1 MFMSRHV
8 RTISL
13 VLVALCWAAV
23 ASAQIRLTLDDK
35 FIDDFKNRV
44 VISADLVVDHSHPK
58 PNPPSK
64 DGDIHAASRSK
75 DVGLPFVAEIMN
87 SKEALTQVN
96 AFHDANETDTVFH
109 VEGAWRLWCEHG
121 GQQQFKQNLGQLSD
135 PAEDTNPD
143 HCFEIHPITD
153 VDSANLRKTWHPI
166 VGFTAKNAEDAFTRY
181 EQVRSHISHDN
192 TAKTTTIDTAGI
204 GFNYVKFKIALRE
217 DPTFVTDD
225 GLFVRADVLSLNG
238 DVLVRGRRMAF
249 VKGTSA
255 FTAVM
260 KKKKGGTLTVLGI
273 PRIDLALVAWRV
285 EHGDGDPRVLDW
297 NLPYEMI
304 IVGSFGS

>member
-1 MFMSRHV
+1 MRKHI
-8 RTISL
+8 RTLLL
-13 VLVALCWAAV
+13 VLVALSYAPL

-44 VISADLVVDHSHPK
+44 IISADLVVDHSKPK
-58 PNPPSK
+58 PNPPK
-64 DGDIHAASRSK
+64 ADGDIHAASRSK

-96 AFHDANETDTVFH
+96 ALHDANGTDKEFQVQ
-109 VEGAWRLWCEHG
+109 GAWRLWCEHG
-121 GQQQFKQNLGQLSD
+121 GEQQFKQALGQLGD
-135 PAEDTNPD
+135 PGDDTNPD

-153 VDSANLRKTWHPI
+153 IDATNLRKTWHTI
-166 VGFTAKNAEDAFTRY
+166 TGFTPKNAEDAFTRY
-181 EQVRSHISHDN
+181 EQVRSHISHDD
-192 TAKTTTIDTAGI
+192 AAGTTTIDTAGI
-204 GFNYVKFKIALRE
+204 GYNYVKFTIALRE
-217 DPTFVTDD
+217 DPTFETAD
-225 GLFVRADVLSLNG
+225 GGLMVRADVLSTDG
-238 DVLVRGRRMAF
+238 DILVRNRRMAF

-273 PRIDLALVAWRV
+273 PRIDLALVRWRV
-285 EHGDGDPRVLDW
+285 EHGSEDPRVLDW

-304 IVGSFGS
+304 IVGSFGA

>member
-1 MFMSRHV
+1 MSRYV
-8 RTISL
+8 RVSL
-13 VLVALCWAAV
+13 CVVFVLGCAAA

-35 FIDDFKNRV
+35 FIQDFKDRV
-44 VISADLVVDHSHPK
+44 AIGADLVVDHSHPK
-58 PNPPSK
+58 PNPPK
-64 DGDIHAASRSK
+64 NDGDIHAASRSK

-96 AFHDANETDTVFH
+96 AFHAANGTDKVFQ
-109 VEGAWRLWCEHG
+109 VQGAWRLWCEHG
-121 GQQQFKQNLGQLSD
+121 GQQQFTQDLGQLGDS
-135 PAEDTNPD
+135 AEDTNPD

-153 VDSANLRKTWHPI
+153 VDSANLRKTWHTI
-166 VGFTAKNAEDAFTRY
+166 AGYTSKNAEDAFTRY
-181 EQVRSHISHDN
+181 EQVRSHITHDAA
-192 TAKTTTIDTAGI
+192 AKTTTIDTAGI

-225 GLFVRADVLSLNG
+225 GLFVRADVLSLDG
-238 DVLVRGRRMAF
+238 DVLVKGRRMAF
-249 VKGTSA
+249 AKGTSA

-260 KKKKGGTLTVLGI
+260 KQKKGGTLTVLGI
-273 PRIDLALVAWRV
+273 PRIDLALIAWRV
-285 EHGDGDPRVLDW
+285 EHGDSDPRVLDW